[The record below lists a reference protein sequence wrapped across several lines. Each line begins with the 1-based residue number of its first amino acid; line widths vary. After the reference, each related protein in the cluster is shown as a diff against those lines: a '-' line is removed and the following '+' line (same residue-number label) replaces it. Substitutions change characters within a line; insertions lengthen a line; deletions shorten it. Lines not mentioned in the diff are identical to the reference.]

1 MPYLFCFSIKPIM
14 DTNLIINDKEDGK
27 LIRFKVN
34 TNQRSRLLFFFGG
47 AGGLLFALLLLRSVI
62 TIDEFHTGMIV
73 AGILSLLM
81 LVGAAVLSYRY
92 FNKAT
97 ETEEI
102 FVDKEWLIVIE
113 KSIFRSKKKAFK
125 LEKISGFH
133 FIENEKYTP
142 HPLGGGSWDQFGLN
156 ARQKEM
162 EKIHEEGNFMFDY
175 GLHKVKFG
183 KGQGSWVFNEL
194 DVFLYEYTGRD
205 LRYKKSSE
213 PEM

>member
-1 MPYLFCFSIKPIM
+1 M
-14 DTNLIINDKEDGK
+14 DTNLIISDKEDGK

-47 AGGLLFALLLLRSVI
+47 AGGLLFALIMLRQIAGMETFNVV
-62 TIDEFHTGMIV
+62 TIL
-73 AGILSLLM
+73 AGLFCIAVG
-81 LVGAAVLSYRY
+81 VGASVLSYRY

-102 FVDKEWLIVIE
+102 FVDKEWLMVIE

-175 GLHKVKFG
+175 GLHKIKFG
-183 KGQGSWVFNEL
+183 KGQGSWVFNDL

-205 LRYKKSSE
+205 LRYKKDPE
-213 PEM
+213 PEMY

>member
-1 MPYLFCFSIKPIM
+1 ME
-14 DTNLIINDKEDGK
+14 TNLIINDKEDGK
-27 LIRFKVN
+27 LIRFKIN
-34 TNQRSRLLFFFGG
+34 TNKRSRLLFFFGG
-47 AGGLLFALLLLRSVI
+47 AGAMLCAFALLRSIVM
-62 TIDEFHTGMIV
+62 IDEFHPGMIL
-73 AGILSLLM
+73 IILM
-81 LVGAAVLSYRY
+81 LVGASVFGYRY

-102 FVDKEWLIVIE
+102 FVDKEWLIVVE
-113 KSIFRSKKKAFK
+113 KSVFRTKKKAFK
-125 LEKISGFH
+125 LEKISNFH

-162 EKIHEEGNFMFDY
+162 EKLHEEGNFRFDY
-175 GLHKVKFG
+175 GLYSIKFG

-213 PEM
+213 PEI

>member
-1 MPYLFCFSIKPIM
+1 LE
-14 DTNLIINDKEDGK
+14 TNLIISDKEDGK

-34 TNQRSRLLFFFGG
+34 TNQKSRLLFFFGG
-47 AGGLLFALLLLRSVI
+47 AGGLLFALIMLRAIV
-62 TIDEFHTGMIV
+62 TIDELDSGIIM
-73 AGILSLLM
+73 AGIFSLAM
-81 LVGAAVLSYRY
+81 LIGASIISYRY

-102 FVDKEWLIVIE
+102 FVDKEWLMVIE

-156 ARQKEM
+156 ARQKEV

-175 GLHKVKFG
+175 GLYKIKFG

-205 LRYKKSSE
+205 LRYKKA
-213 PEM
+213 PEEDIY

>member
-1 MPYLFCFSIKPIM
+1 M
-14 DTNLIINDKEDGK
+14 DTNLIVNDKEGGK

-47 AGGLLFALLLLRSVI
+47 AGGLLCALIFLRSIV
-62 TIDEFHTGMIV
+62 TIDEFHPVI
-73 AGILSLLM
+73 ILSLLM
-81 LVGAAVLSYRY
+81 LVGAAVLGYRY

-113 KSIFRSKKKAFK
+113 KSVFRTKKKAFK
-125 LEKISGFH
+125 LEKISDFH

-175 GLHKVKFG
+175 GLHKIKFG

-205 LRYKKSSE
+205 LRYKKNTE
-213 PEM
+213 PDI

>member
-1 MPYLFCFSIKPIM
+1 M
-14 DTNLIINDKEDGK
+14 DTNLIVNDKEGGK
-27 LIRFKVN
+27 LICFKVN

-47 AGGLLFALLLLRSVI
+47 AGGLFCALNLLHLIV
-62 TIDEFHTGMIV
+62 TIDEFHPGM
-73 AGILSLLM
+73 ILSLLM
-81 LVGAAVLSYRY
+81 LVGAAVLGYRY

-113 KSIFRSKKKAFK
+113 KSVFRTKKKAFK
-125 LEKISGFH
+125 LEKISGFR
-133 FIENEKYTP
+133 FLENQKYTP

-162 EKIHEEGNFMFDY
+162 EKLHEEGNFMFDY
-175 GLHKVKFG
+175 GLHQIKFG

-194 DVFLYEYTGRD
+194 DVLLYEYTGRD

-213 PEM
+213 PEI